1 MTYRGTIDED
11 KQIVLARPLSAMD
24 KKLIRVAY
32 VNPEL
37 RASAI
42 RIVVADDSSKL
53 KDFAKDRK
61 WKNPETS
68 NLIGFDRILELAG
81 EDKIWAKA
89 IVKKVTEEYKKSDTG
104 KKENT
109 KVEHN
114 IAKRLQKDVEG
125 EISKFKSSGKDITNP
140 RDRAAFEEYL
150 DEKLRPAQEEAYR
163 KKIQE
168 ATGLVDEEYKKA
180 AEGLLGK
187 GVKRALSE
195 TFEDLGLSR
204 LAALVKPPE
213 IPNEVGTATVA
224 VGAGLLS
231 HVVASFVGG
240 SSASAAV
247 GATAA
252 GGGLLSSIGSFALA
266 VGGKAAAVVLS
277 PFALGAAAVLSY
289 SVYKKFKE
297 TPEGKKR
304 DELLQKFNE
313 KKEEVTK
320 KIETEH
326 KYKEIG
332 KSESAISGMKE
343 FYKDEKFEDDL
354 LGDDLTIDELVKISE
369 DDDSDPEDKQR
380 AKKLLEE
387 KKEDYMASKYT
398 RQKTLLT
405 ETKGK
410 KFKTPDGK
418 RVTVKEMLDMEEEG
432 DSWATDKLKDLRHS
446 MEDIEEVK
454 EEKKEEPKEEEELE
468 FEDELF
474 GNRQP
479 DLNQIANITSQKELE
494 KRIVNLSP
502 AALTRLQEKLIE
514 QAGSKKKPSYDYDE
528 DEDEDED
535 EDDEYEDDRRS
546 RSRSRS
552 KPKPKKRPK
561 KRPMRVEEDT
571 PSISPSDAKVL
582 LEAMGKIR
590 KENESLESKF
600 KNEKFKT
607 PQDKSITFKTLKKKF
622 SDTEDADHEWA
633 VKTWEGLK
641 KKMNKKGAE
650 EKDQDKEID
659 SLVKEKFENAL
670 TVDPHIVEIFKEFTK
685 DGKFDE
691 EKFNEMLKGVKEL
704 SGMLKESKGK
714 KASLDVSANRNI
726 LIKLAYNNPE
736 LRRDILKL
744 LK

>member
-61 WKNPETS
+61 WKNPETTH
-68 NLIGFDRILELAG
+68 LIGFDRVLELASD
-81 EDKIWAKA
+81 DKIWAKA

-150 DEKLRPAQEEAYR
+150 DKKLRPAQEEAYR

-213 IPNEVGTATVA
+213 IPNELGTATVA

-231 HVVASFVGG
+231 HVVATLVGG
-240 SSASAAV
+240 SSASTAV

-454 EEKKEEPKEEEELE
+454 EEKKEEPKEEEELD

-502 AALTRLQEKLIE
+502 NALTRLQEKLIE

-535 EDDEYEDDRRS
+535 EDDDYEDDRRS

-571 PSISPSDAKVL
+571 PNISPSDAKVL

-650 EKDQDKEID
+650 EKNQDKEID

-714 KASLDVSANRNI
+714 KASLDLSANRNS